1 MWTRPRRAIEVA
13 GLLVAVMVV
22 TSHDHHVAS
31 AELMI
36 VVCSTEAANSG
47 ERFNSDSLRLVPSQV
62 VGMRSRWWWAGAVSL
77 LAAVVLTLAVS
88 ANGARAA
95 GVGSWA
101 ATGSLPE
108 RWAGGSAVTLANGQ
122 VLAVGGGLTER
133 DHEPSAIYDPGSGTW
148 LQGPEL
154 PGSEDHWTLVALA
167 GGGALLL
174 GETVC
179 RYTRPFVCAPTTSA
193 YVLGPKEA
201 EWTPTGSMHEA
212 RVEPAVAGLA
222 DGRVLVAGGFGAQ
235 CEEGEVE
242 GFLCAPI
249 SSAEVYDPATGQW
262 TLTAPMPQADGAG
275 SATLLSD
282 GRVLVAGGGEGFFA
296 GSKMAALYDPSSGTW
311 TVAGQ
316 TTSSRAS
323 PLLFGLT
330 GDRALTLGS
339 QPWAGYGSLGGA
351 ATRRKLACYP
361 ITSEIFTEAT
371 DAWAAS
377 LPTPTGSEGCSYSAG
392 ALLTGGV
399 ILVGVSGAHNDEMYL
414 LDPEQRCWS
423 ATGPVVEPRNEGEV
437 VALADGR
444 ALVFGGSEA
453 NGYEGRFASAEIYTP
468 GPDGCDP
475 AVVGKEAQPSPSP
488 PGPVSGP
495 KESNPPRFVGARI
508 IRRGRLTISKSGAI
522 RLAVS
527 CPASA
532 VVHCAGHV
540 RVALSVAI
548 KTASR
553 IGRHTKN
560 MFLGDAPFAAT
571 AGKTTTVTVCL
582 IGHRRTLDALIHR
595 WRQATAILTATA
607 HDGTGRLVTTTTSQT
622 LR

>member
-1 MWTRPRRAIEVA
+1 MLVVCSKEAVDSRKSRGLGWLRFSISSPAVMRPRLRRWLASAIA
-13 GLLVAVMVV
+13 LLVAV
-22 TSHDHHVAS
+22 AL
-31 AELMI
+31 A
-36 VVCSTEAANSG
+36 
-47 ERFNSDSLRLVPSQV
+47 LV
-62 VGMRSRWWWAGAVSL
+62 GGALS
-77 LAAVVLTLAVS
+77 
-88 ANGARAA
+88 ARAE
-95 GVGSWA
+95 GSGSWA

-108 RWAGGSAVTLANGQ
+108 RWVGGSVVTLANGQ
-122 VLAVGGGLTER
+122 VLAVGGSLTER
-133 DHEPSAIYDPGSGTW
+133 DHASSVIYNPSSGTW

-154 PGSEDHWTLVALA
+154 PGTEDHWTLVALA

-179 RYTRPFVCAPTTSA
+179 RYTRPFVCAPMTSA

-201 EWTPTGSMHEA
+201 EWLPTGSMHEA
-212 RVEPAVAGLA
+212 RVEPAVARLA
-222 DGRVLVAGGFGAQ
+222 DGRVLVAGGFGTQ

-249 SSAEVYDPATGQW
+249 SSAEVYDPVTGQW
-262 TLTAPMPQADGAG
+262 TSTAPMPQADGAG

-316 TTSSRAS
+316 TISSRAS
-323 PLLFGLT
+323 PLMFGLA

-351 ATRRKLACYP
+351 AMRRKLVCYP
-361 ITSEIFTEAT
+361 VTSEIFIAAT
-371 DAWAAS
+371 NAWTAS
-377 LPTPTGSEGCSYSAG
+377 VPTPTGDENCTYSVG
-392 ALLTGGV
+392 ALLTGGE

-423 ATGPVVEPRNEGEV
+423 VTGPVVEPRDEGDA
-437 VALADGR
+437 VALANGR

-468 GPDGCDP
+468 GTDGCDP
-475 AVVGKEAQPSPSP
+475 TGVGKEVQPSP
-488 PGPVSGP
+488 PGPASGP
-495 KESNPPRFVGARI
+495 RESEPTRFVGARI
-508 IRRGRLTISKSGAI
+508 IHRGRLTISKSGAI

-548 KTASR
+548 KAASR
-553 IGRHTKN
+553 IGRHTKH
-560 MFLGDAPFAAT
+560 MFLGDAPFAAA
-571 AGKTTTVTVCL
+571 AGRTTMVTVL
-582 IGHRRTLDALIHR
+582 ITNRRTLDALIRR
-595 WRQATAILTATA
+595 WQQATVILTATA
-607 HDGTGRLVTTTTSQT
+607 HDGTGRLVTTTASQT